1 MENLGLGLQLMAV
14 GMITVFCILLVVIQ
28 LSKLLIQAV
37 NKWAPAEVATPQSQ
51 VKKAPAATVD
61 NQTLSIIQ
69 AAVTQITGGKGSVK
83 NVTRL

>member
-37 NKWAPAEVATPQSQ
+37 NKWAPAEVVTPQPQ

-69 AAVTQITGGKGSVK
+69 AAVTQITDGKGSVK

>member
-28 LSKLLIQAV
+28 LSKLLIRAV
-37 NKWAPAEVATPQSQ
+37 NKWAPAEVVTPQ